1 MFTDFEI
8 ENRALNGFN
17 CKVCGQF
24 TKTNIDLLNQLQM
37 CFTHFKERGGKKAF
51 ERGDLFT

>member
-1 MFTDFEI
+1 MSEFI
-8 ENRALNGFN
+8 
-17 CKVCGQF
+17 CKVCQQP
-24 TKTNIDLLNQLQM
+24 TETNIELLIDLQM

>member
-1 MFTDFEI
+1 LIDFET
-8 ENRALNGFN
+8 EYRALNGYN

-37 CFTHFKERGGKKAF
+37 CFTHFRERDGKEAF